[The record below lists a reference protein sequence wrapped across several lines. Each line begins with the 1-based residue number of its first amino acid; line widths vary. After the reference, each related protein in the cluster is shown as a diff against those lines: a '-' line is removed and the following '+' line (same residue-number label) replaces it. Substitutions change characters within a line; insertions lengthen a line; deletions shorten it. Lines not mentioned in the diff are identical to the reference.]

1 MISWK
6 GENILEIVQEGVRSL
21 WGGVV
26 DGESVRMK
34 QDMAVDLRKHEG
46 AGRGIVGVVQVDILV
61 FQRVD
66 DRLD

>member
-1 MISWK
+1 LISWK

-21 WGGVV
+21 RGGIV

-46 AGRGIVGVVQVDILV
+46 AGRGIVGIVQVYIVV
-61 FQRVD
+61 FQCVD